1 VYFLDIETKEIKTLS
16 EYQTKNHSGYDISPD
31 GNRIVYFYDCEGS
44 IDVKVATLSGKGI
57 KDSTTIYKMV
67 NNPSDIWWRVLW
79 NGNGTKVLL
88 SSNKSMES
96 SDELENYIIELE
108 YK

>member
-1 VYFLDIETKEIKTLS
+1 MAVTLICTTFGVLIFGDLTKAEESKTL
-16 EYQTKNHSGYDISPD
+16 
-31 GNRIVYFYDCEGS
+31 V
-44 IDVKVATLSGKGI
+44 
-57 KDSTTIYKMV
+57 
-67 NNPSDIWWRVLW
+67 WWTVLW

-88 SSNKSMES
+88 SSNKSIES